1 VTTAPLFRRNF
12 KALADLRIEEAQ
24 VLLASGKL
32 HGAYYLAGY
41 SVECALKACI
51 AKKMKRFQFPAK
63 PDYVHKLYTHKLKD
77 LMKLADLESQWELD
91 MSRNKSLE
99 DNWLTVK
106 DWTEESR
113 YSTARLPAKDMYNAV
128 SGSDGVLP
136 WIKLR
141 W

>member
-1 VTTAPLFRRNF
+1 MANTSLYRKNL
-12 KALADLRIEEAQ
+12 KALADLRIEEAR
-24 VLLASGKL
+24 VLLANGKL

-51 AKKMKRFQFPAK
+51 AKKTKRFQFPPK
-63 PDYVHKLYTHKLKD
+63 PEHVHKLYTHKLKD
-77 LMKLADLESQWELD
+77 LMKLADLDAQLETD
-91 MSRNKSLE
+91 MSKNKAFE

-113 YSTARLPAKDMYNAV
+113 YSTSRLPAKDMYNAV
-128 SGSDGVLP
+128 SGADGVLP

>member
-1 VTTAPLFRRNF
+1 VANVALYRKDF
-12 KALADLRIEEAQ
+12 KALADLRVEEAR
-24 VLLASGKL
+24 VLLANGKL
-32 HGAYYLAGY
+32 NGAYYLAGY
-41 SVECALKACI
+41 AVECALKACI
-51 AKKMKRFQFPAK
+51 ARKTRRFEFPAK
-63 PDYVHKLYTHKLKD
+63 PDHVHKLYTHRLKD
-77 LMKLADLESQWELD
+77 LLKLAELHD
-91 MSRNKSLE
+91 HLKTDTRKNKTLE

>member
-1 VTTAPLFRRNF
+1 MPNVVLYRKDF
-12 KALADLRIEEAQ
+12 KALADLRIEEAR
-24 VLLASGKL
+24 VLLSNGKL
-32 HGAYYLAGY
+32 NGAYYLSGY
-41 SVECALKACI
+41 AVECALKACM
-51 AKKMKRFQFPAK
+51 ARKTRRFEFPAK
-63 PDYVHKLYTHKLKD
+63 PDHVHKLYTHKLKE
-77 LMKLADLESQWELD
+77 LLKLAELD
-91 MSRNKSLE
+91 GHLKTATRKNKALE

-136 WIKLR
+136 WIQLR

>member
-1 VTTAPLFRRNF
+1 MPDSLLYRKNLRT
-12 KALADLRIEEAQ
+12 LAELRIEEAR
-24 VLLASGKL
+24 VLLANGKL

-51 AKKMKRFQFPAK
+51 AKKTKRFQFPAK
-63 PDYVHKLYTHKLKD
+63 PDHIHKLYTHKLKD
-77 LMKLADLESQWELD
+77 LMKLAELD
-91 MSRNKSLE
+91 GQLEMDMSKNKALE

-113 YSTARLPAKDMYNAV
+113 YSTSRLPAKDMYNAV
-128 SGSDGVLP
+128 SGADGVLP
-136 WIKLR
+136 WIKQR